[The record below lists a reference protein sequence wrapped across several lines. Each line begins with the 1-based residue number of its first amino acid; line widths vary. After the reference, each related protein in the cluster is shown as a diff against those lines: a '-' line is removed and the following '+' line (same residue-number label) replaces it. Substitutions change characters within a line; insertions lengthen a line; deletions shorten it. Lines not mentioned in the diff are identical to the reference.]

1 MYSIRIEDSFS
12 AAHKLKGYAGDC
24 ENLHGHNW
32 QVVVEV
38 SGGKIGADGL
48 LIDFRELRKMLKEI
62 TGELD
67 HKMLNDL
74 PAFHDLNPTSENVA
88 RHIYRALVEKLSACE
103 RVKLSFVR
111 VFESAGSSA
120 SYFE

>member
-1 MYSIRIEDSFS
+1 MYSIKIEDSFS

-32 QVVVEV
+32 QVEAEV
-38 SGGKIGADGL
+38 LGEQLNAEGL
-48 LIDFRELRKMLKEI
+48 LMDFRELRKMLEEI

-74 PAFHDLNPTSENVA
+74 PAFREANPTSENVA
-88 RHIYRALVEKLSACE
+88 RHIYRALVEKLSSCE
-103 RVKLSFVR
+103 DVKLSFVR

-120 SYFE
+120 AYSE